1 MTGTG
6 GAPGVIRFLLRRFG
20 ELLATLLAAS
30 FLVYASVRLAPGRP
44 ETFLLGGRGANP
56 QALAAIREQYHLDDP
71 FLVQYAKWLGGA
83 VTGDLGTSVQYRSD
97 VLDLVAARVP
107 VTLALIG
114 ISASLVLV
122 GGLLLGLLGA
132 VRGGRTDQ
140 AVLVATSAAVATPSF
155 IAAILLLSLFS
166 VRLGWFPVLGSGD
179 GFLDTL
185 HHLALPA
192 VALALPFVG
201 VLARVAR
208 AALLEQFALDHV
220 TVARSR
226 GVPER
231 TLVRR
236 HVLRGAL
243 GPVLTQAGLTLSGLM
258 VCTILVESAFGLGGL
273 GEFLAKS
280 VTVKDFP
287 VVQAISLL
295 TIALFVLVNLAVD
308 LVHPLIDPRVRLGA
322 RSTT

>member
-1 MTGTG
+1 MGRT
-6 GAPGVIRFLLRRFG
+6 AVLRFLLRRCG

-30 FLVYASVRLAPGRP
+30 FLVHASLRLAPGKP

-56 QALAAIREQYHLDDP
+56 QALEAIRTHYHLDDP
-71 FLVQYAKWLGGA
+71 FLVQYGKWLAGA
-83 VTGDLGTSVQYRSD
+83 VTGDLGTSVQYRTD
-97 VLDLVAARVP
+97 VLGLVAARVP

-114 ISASLVLV
+114 ISASLVIA
-122 GGLLLGLLGA
+122 GGLLLGLLAA
-132 VRGGRTDQ
+132 VRGGRTDRV
-140 AVLVATSAAVATPSF
+140 VLVATSVAVATPSF

-166 VRLGWFPVLGSGD
+166 VRLGWFPVLGSGQ
-179 GFLDTL
+179 GFLSTL
-185 HHLALPA
+185 HHLALPS

-201 VLARVAR
+201 VLARVTR
-208 AALLEQFALDHV
+208 AALLEEFAQEHV

-231 TLVRR
+231 TVVRR

-243 GPVLTQAGLTLSGLM
+243 GTILTQAGLALSGLM

-295 TIALFVLVNLAVD
+295 TIGLFVLVNLAVD

-322 RSTT
+322 RSSA

>member
-1 MTGTG
+1 M
-6 GAPGVIRFLLRRFG
+6 
-20 ELLATLLAAS
+20 
-30 FLVYASVRLAPGRP
+30 
-44 ETFLLGGRGANP
+44 
-56 QALAAIREQYHLDDP
+56 
-71 FLVQYAKWLGGA
+71 
-83 VTGDLGTSVQYRSD
+83 
-97 VLDLVAARVP
+97 
-107 VTLALIG
+107 
-114 ISASLVLV
+114 
-122 GGLLLGLLGA
+122 
-132 VRGGRTDQ
+132 
-140 AVLVATSAAVATPSF
+140 
-155 IAAILLLSLFS
+155 AAILLLSLFS

-185 HHLALPA
+185 HHLALPS
-192 VALALPFVG
+192 VALALPFIG
-201 VLARVAR
+201 VLARVTR

-243 GPVLTQAGLTLSGLM
+243 SPVLTQAGLTLSGLM

>member
-1 MTGTG
+1 M
-6 GAPGVIRFLLRRFG
+6 PRPDLVRFLLRRTG
-20 ELLATLLAAS
+20 ELLATLLVAS
-30 FLVYASVRLAPGRP
+30 FLVHASIRLAPGRP
-44 ETFLLGGRGANP
+44 EAFLLGGRGASP
-56 QALAAIREQYHLDDP
+56 RALEAIRTHYHLDDP
-71 FLVQYAKWLGGA
+71 FLVQYGKWLGG
-83 VTGDLGTSVQYRSD
+83 VLTGDLGTSAQYRSD
-97 VLDLVAARVP
+97 VLDLVASRMP

-114 ISASLVLV
+114 MSAFLVIA

-132 VRGGRTDQ
+132 VRGRRTDQ
-140 AVLVATSAAVATPSF
+140 AVLITTSVAVATPSF

-185 HHLALPA
+185 HHLVLPA

-201 VLARVAR
+201 VLARVTR
-208 AALLEQFALDHV
+208 ASLLEQFAQDHV

-231 TLVRR
+231 TVVRR

-243 GPVLTQAGLTLSGLM
+243 GTVVTQAGLALSGLM

-295 TIALFVLVNLAVD
+295 TIALFVLVNLVVD
-308 LVHPLIDPRVRLGA
+308 LAHPLIDPRVRLGTG
-322 RSTT
+322 SCE